1 MVVNKTPRTP
11 CVACRSGGVLPTLA
25 TSEKRLISTL
35 LENYKRNGVDGR
47 PVLDTSRPLA
57 VAIGFTPVQTLSY
70 DDDQQIISLVGWL
83 NLVRTYRQGRHQI

>member
-1 MVVNKTPRTP
+1 M
-11 CVACRSGGVLPTLA
+11 A

-83 NLVRTYRQGRHQI
+83 NLVRTSPDLKMWGGQEPPAGFRDPWSGGQAL

>member
-1 MVVNKTPRTP
+1 M
-11 CVACRSGGVLPTLA
+11 A

-83 NLVRTYRQGRHQI
+83 NLVRIRTARGVTRSKNVRWTGRAP